1 MKTKKFTLY
10 SKFCVGCIWPKKLK
24 EFRSYIM
31 KNGYTYEYKRTA
43 YRPSWHKEA
52 SEIYGSE
59 DYKVF
64 FTDGNKVVDLLTWEC
79 ATKKKPVT
87 KTKKKGLKD
96 AEKEGQ

>member
-1 MKTKKFTLY
+1 MWPEQLNKF
-10 SKFCVGCIWPKKLK
+10 
-24 EFRSYIM
+24 RNYIV

-52 SEIYGSE
+52 SEIYGNE
-59 DYKVF
+59 DYKAF
-64 FTDGNKVVDLLTWEC
+64 FTDGNKVVDLETWKDT
-79 ATKKKPVT
+79 AKKKPVT